1 MIKKFLKAQHW
12 QIFILVFALPFFLQ
26 ILITISL
33 FSSFNEGSAPD
44 PSFLNWFKLFPL
56 IMLLYLGTTL
66 GWFWSVGN
74 GLQKY
79 IPDGINLK
87 IKKFRIFL
95 FIPVV
100 YLLLIFLLFG
110 VASYGFSSGSNAAGG
125 TVGILLLFI
134 IPLHLFS
141 MFCMFYLLYFVSK
154 TIKTVELKRSVTFS
168 DFVGEFFMIWFF
180 PIGVWFI
187 QPRINKIISN

>member
-1 MIKKFLKAQHW
+1 
-12 QIFILVFALPFFLQ
+12 
-26 ILITISL
+26 S
-33 FSSFNEGSAPD
+33 
-44 PSFLNWFKLFPL
+44 
-56 IMLLYLGTTL
+56 
-66 GWFWSVGN
+66 GN
-74 GLQKY
+74 
-79 IPDGINLK
+79 
-87 IKKFRIFL
+87 
-95 FIPVV
+95 
-100 YLLLIFLLFG
+100 
-110 VASYGFSSGSNAAGG
+110 NAAGG